1 MNHNYHSKCRIFI
14 HSASKLVVNVR
25 ISEGIF
31 KTVLFLLRLCVAALI
46 RVAVAGS
53 VIKLLRTW
61 TVRAIALED
70 LIISRLLKSRL
81 LLLIVVSKL
90 VDGIGQCLLS
100 LLHMLWSF
108 VDLIFTKV
116 LIMRRL
122 LMVLIYQIGILSF

>member
-1 MNHNYHSKCRIFI
+1 MRS
-14 HSASKLVVNVR
+14 L
-25 ISEGIF
+25 
-31 KTVLFLLRLCVAALI
+31 
-46 RVAVAGS
+46 
-53 VIKLLRTW
+53 

-100 LLHMLWSF
+100 LLQLLRSF

-122 LMVLIYQIGILSF
+122 LLFLIYQIGVLSF

>member
-1 MNHNYHSKCRIFI
+1 MKHNYHSKCSFFI
-14 HSASKLVVNVR
+14 HSASKLVVDVR

-31 KTVLFLLRLCVAALI
+31 KTVLFLLRLCVAALV
-46 RVAVAGS
+46 RVVVAGS
-53 VIKLLRTW
+53 IIKLLRSL

-100 LLHMLWSF
+100 LLQLLRSF

-122 LMVLIYQIGILSF
+122 LLVLIYQIGVLSF